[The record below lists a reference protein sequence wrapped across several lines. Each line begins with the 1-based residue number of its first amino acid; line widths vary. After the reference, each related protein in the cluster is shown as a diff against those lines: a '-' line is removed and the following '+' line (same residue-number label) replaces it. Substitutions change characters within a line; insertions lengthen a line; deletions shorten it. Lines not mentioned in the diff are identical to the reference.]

1 MPRRAAG
8 QNHDPFN
15 VTQHLIGD
23 LDFLQEDLA
32 AFDRRPAEDGF
43 PHRPGLLEDLLEHE
57 VLVSGLLGHDR
68 IPRHAR
74 ALLRDGTT
82 GVVGEL
88 HAGGV
93 ITAISSSPRNTTSRV
108 WLSTAGMSDAT
119 KNSRSPRPTTIGGPL
134 RTVTILFGS
143 SAEMSTSANNPRRS
157 GRATH
162 GVFEPIVAHLALDEV
177 RHDFRVGLGD
187 EAVTFLLELSL
198 QIEIVLDDP
207 VVHHDDLPC
216 AVAVRVR
223 IFFSRPAV
231 CRPSC
236 VANSVI
242 ALERVD
248 GQHLFEAEGKLS
260 GAAPQLNRAI
270 ADNRHPRGVVAAV
283 SSRRNPSIRMGST
296 CWSPM

>member
-1 MPRRAAG
+1 M
-8 QNHDPFN
+8 NS
-15 VTQHLIGD
+15 T
-23 LDFLQEDLA
+23 
-32 AFDRRPAEDGF
+32 PA
-43 PHRPGLLEDLLEHE
+43 
-57 VLVSGLLGHDR
+57 
-68 IPRHAR
+68 
-74 ALLRDGTT
+74 
-82 GVVGEL
+82 
-88 HAGGV
+88 GV

-119 KNSRSPRPTTIGGPL
+119 KNSRSPSPTTIGGPL

-143 SAEMSTSANNPRRS
+143 SAEMSTSANNPRRYRS
-157 GRATH
+157 ARRTA
-162 GVFEPIVAHLALDEV
+162 FSSPSSLHLALDEV

-207 VVHHDDLPC
+207 VVHDDDLPC

-231 CRPSC
+231 CRPAC
-236 VANSVI
+236 VANSVL

-248 GQHLFEAEGKLS
+248 GQHLFEPGELS

-270 ADNRHPRGVVAAV
+270 ADNSHPRRVVAAV
-283 SSRRNPSIRMGST
+283 LEPPQPIDQDGKHLLVADVANNAAH
-296 CWSPM
+296 